1 MAKHKRKKH
10 NEGGDVDMTPMID
23 VVFQLIIFFI
33 VTIKMDETIN
43 EDIEL
48 PKARQSP
55 TVEDVDPRT
64 IVVEVDRRGWFSM
77 SGVPMSKSQLAGV
90 IEGRYARFGQ
100 YPVMIRADYRA
111 QHKHVREVMDIC
123 AGIGIWR
130 VDFAAIKKYA
140 NEQ

>member
-1 MAKHKRKKH
+1 
-10 NEGGDVDMTPMID
+10 
-23 VVFQLIIFFI
+23 
-33 VTIKMDETIN
+33 MDETIN

-100 YPVMIRADYRA
+100 YPVMIRADYRT